1 MSCYRTVK
9 TRRLK
14 YLVGQASVASADTRL
29 EQEMFSRH
37 CLVISNDPGGGE
49 QDTSMTKTRWERRYA
64 PQAQAY
70 AQAHTKSSAQQ
81 GQQRDQERHVKFD
94 LSTSLYNSSD
104 DSLAE
109 PVNMELVAARATTSS
124 PTIQAVLEERLR
136 VANEEYRNLDAIREY
151 EDEGEGACSEAS
163 SLSDIC
169 SGLEGEQYTV
179 DHLMKAGPQF
189 TQFVGLLES
198 IMEEEEE
205 ELNDSAGSEVAHT
218 GMTQATPLTTTQPTQ
233 IPVEFPYY

>member
-1 MSCYRTVK
+1 MYCYQTAKR
-9 TRRLK
+9 RRLK
-14 YLVGQASVASADTRL
+14 YLVRQASVATADTRL

-49 QDTSMTKTRWERRYA
+49 QDTSMTRTRWEQRYA
-64 PQAQAY
+64 PQAQT
-70 AQAHTKSSAQQ
+70 QTQSSAQWGQ
-81 GQQRDQERHVKFD
+81 QQRDQERHVKFD
-94 LSTSLYNSSD
+94 LSKTSYNSSD

-109 PVNMELVAARATTSS
+109 PENVQLVAARASTSS

-136 VANEEYRNLDAIREY
+136 VANEEYRNLDAIKEY
-151 EDEGEGACSEAS
+151 EDEGACSEAS

-179 DHLMKAGPQF
+179 EHLLKAGPQF
-189 TQFVGLLES
+189 SQFVVLLES
-198 IMEEEEE
+198 IMEEEED

-233 IPVEFPYY
+233 MPVEFPYY